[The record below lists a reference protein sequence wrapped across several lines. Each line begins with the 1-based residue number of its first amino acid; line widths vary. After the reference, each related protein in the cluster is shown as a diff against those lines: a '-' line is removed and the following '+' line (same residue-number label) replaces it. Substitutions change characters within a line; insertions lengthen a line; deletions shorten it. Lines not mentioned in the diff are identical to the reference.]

1 MTNKKRFCIFTPV
14 LLAAAA
20 AALSGCSL
28 LENIG
33 VIAGADPKNNTGVVL
48 DDGIELNYNG
58 YGFRALQNN
67 EERRLY
73 ARIDRALNSENSTEF
88 KTEALGD
95 AEKIRDV
102 LDMYK
107 DDFPGVFWVDETEP
121 FTYIEHKNEGTVT
134 VLFNRK
140 YDGGELADAKQR
152 LEERIQ
158 EFVDGAPQNG
168 SEYERELYVHD
179 WLVDNCEYD
188 TEAVEI
194 HKSDSVRANEQNVYG
209 AIVEGKAVCEGYAR
223 AFQLLCGRL
232 GVHCG
237 VIQGR
242 AEGFADGENTNHIW
256 NCVRLEGNWYPV
268 DVTWDDLDSDDVVG
282 SEQYI
287 YFNLTTEVMCED
299 HKIAP
304 GFSEYSSDSDWWY
317 NAFVPECTSTEYN
330 YYELNALTIESLDAP
345 EIVSCIADAAQRN
358 DSYCIFVLGGNDD
371 YKDVYDMIV
380 EEYAYRWIT
389 SANEAN
395 GYSPEIGRE
404 CKLSGIKERRLITL
418 VLDYE

>member
-1 MTNKKRFCIFTPV
+1 M
-14 LLAAAA
+14 
-20 AALSGCSL
+20 
-28 LENIG
+28 
-33 VIAGADPKNNTGVVL
+33 
-48 DDGIELNYNG
+48 
-58 YGFRALQNN
+58 
-67 EERRLY
+67 
-73 ARIDRALNSENSTEF
+73 
-88 KTEALGD
+88 
-95 AEKIRDV
+95 
-102 LDMYK
+102 
-107 DDFPGVFWVDETEP
+107 
-121 FTYIEHKNEGTVT
+121 
-134 VLFNRK
+134 
-140 YDGGELADAKQR
+140 
-152 LEERIQ
+152 
-158 EFVDGAPQNG
+158 
-168 SEYERELYVHD
+168 
-179 WLVDNCEYD
+179 
-188 TEAVEI
+188 
-194 HKSDSVRANEQNVYG
+194 
-209 AIVEGKAVCEGYAR
+209 
-223 AFQLLCGRL
+223 
-232 GVHCG
+232 
-237 VIQGR
+237 
-242 AEGFADGENTNHIW
+242 
-256 NCVRLEGNWYPV
+256 